1 MESNL
6 KTIEEENKLI
16 EQNNESL
23 LKELAGLSQALISSL
38 ADIQLPQMVRPQPAA
53 SHLLWDCFAST
64 WSRWASS
71 GTSRNTGAALA
82 ERSFSLIYFAEML
95 DHEICV
101 IAGAVAS
108 RTEPALVP
116 LPCTTLRR
124 TGFSLV
130 PPYLNVHPA
139 QRVKTSR
146 WESLFTLLLDQNF
159 NLVHTGDFSGANK
172 AVPSQKLH
180 VLDVLLANAGQT
192 HKGPWVS
199 RVTVPFPSLRNVA
212 GRLSEDSYGDVS
224 HNPRAKQ
231 ASIKKQMTLT
241 MTSPTPFLAWRV
253 CGSPSAC
260 SSLHFYNPSINLD
273 GCPVYDFSPVAILL
287 LFHALGL
294 GVWVFLALIL
304 SPTIIICFVFI

>member
-71 GTSRNTGAALA
+71 GTSRNTRAALA

-116 LPCTTLRR
+116 LPCTALRR

-139 QRVKTSR
+139 QRVKTSH

-159 NLVHTGDFSGANK
+159 NLVHIGDFSGANK

-192 HKGPWVS
+192 HKGTWVS
-199 RVTVPFPSLRNVA
+199 RVTVPFPSLKNVA
-212 GRLSEDSYGDVS
+212 GRLSEDSYRDVS

-231 ASIKKQMTLT
+231 ASIKKQMTLM
-241 MTSPTPFLAWRV
+241 MTSPTPFLLGECVVPPAHAAPFIST
-253 CGSPSAC
+253 SPPLIWMAALFTTSPQLPYC
-260 SSLHFYNPSINLD
+260 
-273 GCPVYDFSPVAILL
+273 CFSMLWGWV
-287 LFHALGL
+287 FG
-294 GVWVFLALIL
+294 VFLALIL